1 MYASAPQSAATS
13 FVGNTPK
20 TISSAN
26 KFAGVFK
33 GPAQPPVYNV
43 RQNPYK
49 RQSIVMSAAA
59 AAGSMGM
66 DKNGRVAFDLS

>member
-1 MYASAPQSAATS
+1 MYASAPQSSAKL
-13 FVGNTPK
+13 FNENTPK
-20 TISSAN
+20 TYSSAN

-49 RQSIVMSAAA
+49 RQSVVMSAAA

-66 DKNGRVAFDLS
+66 DTNGRVAFDLS